1 MVMNLGKTM
10 RKALAWLLSFI
21 MAIVLIPEIGGGT
34 AVYAADPTFMLEDS
48 ETVYTSTSSLVA
60 AINALNP
67 KPDEIDV
74 IMPCS
79 DYEQLQ
85 TAFTWAYNSQTTSIK
100 NIQGTK
106 MIIRLTGDIQMPNS
120 ANVLAADYSTGFET
134 VTLDLN
140 GHGITGNGNVRLIR
154 VLKGTLI
161 LTDSAPETGI
171 HYYYI
176 DGAGL
181 AHLVDSTSDEA
192 YIDAG
197 VENQGNFTGGYL
209 TKGALVSKTESDYG
223 NYGGSAVVVD
233 CNGTDHASAHF
244 IMRGGTLIGNKATV
258 TDSLYCGGVITA
270 QYEDSSVEFT
280 GGAIIG
286 NITGNGGAL
295 HLRYNSSGVMS
306 GTALIERNTCNT
318 SYAAGVFVDD
328 SAFTMTGGAIRNN
341 TNIYTNSYGAMFV
354 TDNTYTDVK
363 PVVVIGGTAS
373 ITGNRC
379 TQNYSRVGGV
389 GVYSTV
395 DFTLE
400 GTPTISGNTY
410 VTQVGNDYVP
420 VDGNM
425 VLVADY
431 NNTPAKIKIGDDFN
445 PVGKIGVR
453 CTDYYFKNPT
463 NYPIDITTGV
473 TADNHDAVKAAFKSD
488 LAGYAVK
495 SSTVNANQLAIGVY
509 ATLSSNPDLTSGN
522 VTPRIGT
529 AITASS
535 TADDLTWKWQRST
548 TKTGEY
554 EDISGATGS
563 SYTPVLDDLGYFIR
577 AVATQGDVEKYSD
590 PTDAAVIKKAAPA
603 APASTAAAEFEVDY
617 AFETFEVGEGYE
629 VVTSDSPDAEAITAF
644 PDGFFDQDSPKVYI
658 RVPGTEDTLP
668 GNALQVNLGK
678 RPATPSGFTTT
689 NATNGAADDGQING
703 TTAAMEFSLSGS
715 DQWSVATA
723 PSTLVHAGVYLVR
736 IKATDSAPH
745 SYTAEVTVESNYTAL
760 DATETPLTISLPGGH
775 TVPEVGDVLTATTI
789 ASDLTYEWFVN
800 GVSQGAASETAQ
812 TYTVQPEDYGK
823 IITVRVKQIK
833 KADASDYAA
842 GSEPTLTSAET
853 SPVDANVVVGNIG
866 YATLQDAADAA
877 DGKTATLL
885 KDITENVSTTGTV
898 TIDLNG
904 KTVTGNVT
912 AASGELTIED
922 SQSGGGVTGTVSAD
936 TGNVVIEAGR
946 YTTAPAENA
955 PGTVTLQGGT
965 FAVDPTTGGAAPASG
980 KMLISLDGGEYC
992 IGDRPDTVAA
1002 SVNVSAGETA
1012 ADVSSEVAP
1021 ADQAAAQSVAES
1033 VAATSG
1039 LTDLAVSKVA
1049 EIVQDSNTV
1058 TDPSKNIVI
1067 VPALEVTTEAYEVD
1081 GNNASITLNIE
1092 ATYRSYETDG
1102 SITDAA
1108 DVQNNINDQDKVKE
1122 IGSGTLDTE
1131 GTDVEVQVTVPDEF
1145 AGALGAQASNTEA
1158 DPVHVF
1164 MKHIHKNKHYEY
1176 PATLFCNGP
1185 ATPFL
1190 ITFVNPNGFSPFTL
1204 TQTSE
1209 SVAEIGGLYYTD
1221 FQDAIDDAEDGA
1233 VINLVNDADVNAE
1246 LKTAKTITIVKSS
1259 PTDTNTI
1266 TVTGGEGIKVTVT
1279 DNGDGSYT
1287 FTGTVIENN
1296 NGGGAA
1302 GNTGGR
1308 TSSGLPAVEP
1318 VPTENPVTTEPQPDS
1333 VSYKDC
1339 TKNSDCPMSA
1349 FRDLKTTAWYHDGI
1363 HWALDEDVMN
1373 GFEDGTFKP
1382 DGNTTRGQI
1391 ATMLYRM
1398 EGSPAIAAGNSYSD
1412 VKAGKWYTIA
1422 IGWATANNIVTGFG
1436 DGTFKPDAPVTREQL
1451 AAMLYRYADYKGKV
1465 VVEGPTAALNFSD
1478 ADSVSKY
1485 AKEPV
1490 SWMVKKGLLKGT
1502 DGKLMPRGKATR
1514 AQVATLFMRYSE
1526 L

>member
-48 ETVYTSTSSLVA
+48 ETVYTSTNSLVA

-106 MIIRLTGDIQMPNS
+106 MIIRLTADIQLPNS
-120 ANVLAADYSTGFET
+120 ANLAADYNNAGFET

-140 GHGITGNGNVRLIR
+140 GHGITGNGNLRLIR

-161 LTDSAPETGI
+161 LTDSAPETGP

-176 DGAGL
+176 DGDGL
-181 AHLVDSTSDEA
+181 AHVVADETDPDYSA
-192 YIDAG
+192 ATEANRG
-197 VENQGNFTGGYL
+197 FFTGGYL
-209 TKGALVSKTESDYG
+209 TKGALVSQTQTDYG

-233 CNGTDHASAHF
+233 CNGTDHVSAHF

-258 TDSLYCGGVITA
+258 TNSSYCGGVITA
-270 QYEDSSVEFT
+270 QYEGSSIEFT
-280 GGAIIG
+280 GGSIIG
-286 NITGNGGAL
+286 NITGNGGAI
-295 HLRYNSSGVMS
+295 HIRYNASATMS
-306 GTALIERNTCNT
+306 GNALIERNTSPT
-318 SYAAGVFVDD
+318 GYPAGVNVDN
-328 SAFTMTGGAIRNN
+328 STFTMTGGAIRNN
-341 TNIYTNSYGAMFV
+341 KNIGGFSTGAMAIGG
-354 TDNTYTDVK
+354 TA
-363 PVVVIGGTAS
+363 PVVTIGGTAS
-373 ITGNRC
+373 ITGNSC
-379 TQNYSRVGGV
+379 TVHSSYAGGV
-389 GVYSTV
+389 FVSYTA

-400 GTPTISGNTY
+400 GTPTISGNTS
-410 VTQVGNDYVP
+410 VTQIGMEDVT
-420 VDGNM
+420 VDSNI
-425 VLVADY
+425 VLQRNSGTGV
-431 NNTPAKIKIGDDFN
+431 NSTIKIGDDFN
-445 PVGKIGVR
+445 PVGTIGVS
-453 CTDYYFKNPT
+453 CKSDQKTIAI

-473 TADNHDAVKAAFKSD
+473 TAEEHDAVKAAFKSD

-495 SSTVNANQLAIGVY
+495 TSTVNANQLAIGVY

-522 VTPRIGT
+522 DTPRIGT

-577 AVATQGDVEKYSD
+577 AVATQGDVVMYSD

-603 APASTAAAEFEVDY
+603 APASAEDAGFTVDY
-617 AFETFEVGEGYE
+617 AFETFTVGTGYE

-644 PDGFFDQDSPKVYI
+644 PDGFFDQASPKVYI

-668 GNALQVNLGK
+668 GNALEVNPGA
-678 RPATPSGFTTT
+678 RPGRPENLTTE
-689 NATNGAADDGQING
+689 NATNGAAGDGKIKG

-715 DQWSVATA
+715 DQWSDATA

-736 IKATDSAPH
+736 VKATENAPH
-745 SYTAEVTVESNYTAL
+745 SYTTEVTVGSNYTAL

-800 GVSQGAASETAQ
+800 GVSQGAALETAQ

-823 IITVRVKQIK
+823 TITVKVKQIK
-833 KADASDYAA
+833 MANGDNYAA
-842 GSEPTLTSAET
+842 GSEPTLTSEAT
-853 SPVDANVVVGNIG
+853 SPVDATVQVDTKG
-866 YATLQDAADAA
+866 YATLQDAANAA

-885 KDITENVSTTGTV
+885 KDITEDVSTTGTV

-904 KTVTGNVT
+904 KTITGNVT
-912 AASGELTIED
+912 AASGELTIDD
-922 SQSGGGVTGTVSAD
+922 SQAGGSVTGTVSAN
-936 TGNVVIEAGR
+936 TGNVVIKAGR
-946 YTTAPAENA
+946 FETAPAATA

-980 KMLISLDGGEYC
+980 KMLISLDGGKYC

-1002 SVNVSAGETA
+1002 DVRVYAGDTVA
-1012 ADVSSEVAP
+1012 AFPEKVAP
-1021 ADQAAAQSVAES
+1021 ADQAAALSVAES

-1049 EIVQDSNTV
+1049 EIVQKSTAVTDSN
-1058 TDPSKNIVI
+1058 KNIVI

-1081 GNNASITLNIE
+1081 GNNASITLDIE
-1092 ATYRSYETDG
+1092 AKYKSYETDG
-1102 SITDAA
+1102 SITNAQG
-1108 DVQNNINDQDKVKE
+1108 VQDNILNQDKVKE
-1122 IGSGTLDTE
+1122 IGYGLLDTE
-1131 GTDVEVQVTVPDEF
+1131 GTDVEVQVEVPVEF

-1158 DPVHVF
+1158 DPVPVF
-1164 MKHIHKNKHYEY
+1164 MKHVHNYKHYEY

-1190 ITFVNPNGFSPFTL
+1190 ITFVNPNGFSQFTL
-1204 TQTSE
+1204 NQTSE
-1209 SVAEIGGLYYTD
+1209 SVAEIGGLYYID

-1233 VINLVNDADVNAE
+1233 VINLVNGDDVNAE

-1266 TVTGGEGIKVTVT
+1266 TITGAEGIKVTVT

-1318 VPTENPVTTEPQPDS
+1318 VPAENPVTTEPQPDS
-1333 VSYKDC
+1333 VSYSDC

-1422 IGWATANNIVTGFG
+1422 IGWATANNIVKGFG

-1451 AAMLYRYADYKGKV
+1451 ATMLYRYADYKGKV
-1465 VVEGPTAALNFSD
+1465 VVDGSSASLNFSD
-1478 ADSVSKY
+1478 AASVSGY

-1490 SWMVKKGLLKGT
+1490 TWMVGKGLINGI